1 MTQILKHSD
10 KTVIRTDTRIDTTNA
25 AQFEQD
31 IQPALTETGANVEV
45 DCSELTFMSSSGL
58 RIIQNAMR
66 TIMANKGHFKMTN
79 VRPEVYKVLAMT
91 GFTKFMK
98 VEQKV

>member
-1 MTQILKHSD
+1 MTQILKLED
-10 KTVIRTDTRIDTTNA
+10 KTIIRTDSRIDTTNA
-25 AQFEQD
+25 AQFEQAV
-31 IQPALTETGANVEV
+31 QPVLSETGLDVEM
-45 DCSELTFMSSSGL
+45 DCSELAYMSSSGL

-66 TIMANKGHFKMTN
+66 AIMTNKGHFKMTN

-98 VEQKV
+98 VEQKL

>member
-1 MTQILKHSD
+1 MTQILKLED
-10 KTVIRTDTRIDTTNA
+10 KTIIRTDSRIDTTNA

-31 IQPALTETGANVEV
+31 IQPVLSGAGLNVEM
-45 DCSELTFMSSSGL
+45 DCSELTYMSSSGL

-66 TIMANKGHFKMTN
+66 AIMVNKGHFKMTN

-98 VEQKV
+98 VEQKL